1 MNADFDL
8 GRSLEWQDV
17 AREFVTCLSRRLVEP
32 LLQRTL
38 KHCAQADHCS
48 HVTLV

>member
-1 MNADFDL
+1 MLTSTL
-8 GRSLEWQDV
+8 GVRWSGRVSPANL
-17 AREFVTCLSRRLVEP
+17 VTCLSRRLVEP